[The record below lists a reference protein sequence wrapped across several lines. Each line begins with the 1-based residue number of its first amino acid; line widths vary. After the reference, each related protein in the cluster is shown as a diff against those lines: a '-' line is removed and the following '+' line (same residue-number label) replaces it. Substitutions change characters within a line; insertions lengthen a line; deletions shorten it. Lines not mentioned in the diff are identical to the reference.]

1 MWGGSSAS
9 SLIGVVEEEGEDEVV
24 EVEVEEVEVE
34 EVEEEEADVW
44 FVIFETATV
53 AATAATA
60 ATAAAAVT
68 TLLVEDEDVF
78 CCSVDKR
85 SPRFGGTGCFFNI
98 LGLRANGKL

>member
-34 EVEEEEADVW
+34 EADVW

-53 AATAATA
+53 A

>member
-9 SLIGVVEEEGEDEVV
+9 SLMGVVEEEGEDEVV
-24 EVEVEEVEVE
+24 EVEVEEVD
-34 EVEEEEADVW
+34 EEEADVW

-53 AATAATA
+53 A